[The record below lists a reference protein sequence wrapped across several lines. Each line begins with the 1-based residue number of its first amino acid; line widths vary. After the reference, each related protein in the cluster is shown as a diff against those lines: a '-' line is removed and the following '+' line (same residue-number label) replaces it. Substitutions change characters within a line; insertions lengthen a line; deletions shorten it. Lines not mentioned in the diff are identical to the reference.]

1 MTTPTESK
9 KNLSSPL
16 PSLLKIIEKGKVV
29 IEYYDEALDFE
40 CEFKCEIPN
49 QRMLSDALESSTKR
63 KGKSERLDQLAF
75 AKKIFVPC
83 VYGWNFGDADCSL
96 ESRMDFV
103 GDNAVLNKMAMYVSV
118 RLMQMA
124 QANHDNE
131 RGN

>member
-1 MTTPTESK
+1 MTTPTQPK
-9 KNLSSPL
+9 KPHSPPR
-16 PSLLKIIEKGKVV
+16 PSLNEIKEKGKVV
-29 IEYYDEALDFE
+29 IEYFDEALDFE

-83 VYGWNFGDADCSL
+83 VYGWNFGDQECSL
-96 ESRMDFV
+96 EAKMEFV
-103 GDNAVLNKMAMYVSV
+103 GEDAVLNKMAMYVSV

-124 QANHDNE
+124 QADHTNE